1 MPIARRARAGRT
13 AALRRRPGRR
23 PAPAAAHRPA
33 PARRE
38 AADVQQSAPRRAD
51 QSAVVQGRGQ
61 WPDPAG
67 RRGDRCPDRLGKG
80 VPFMVRPAH
89 ALNRLVLAAAAG
101 LLLLPAGCIGLSKHR
116 RGEDGKPVPAG
127 PPPAEMLVTWNKSV
141 QFGTNPVN
149 NSPMAAVTASVFLF
163 PKIEKDGERNE
174 KSGHAIEAND
184 GKMIVELFDDSATGQ
199 PAKLLERWELTPDGI
214 DRYLR
219 HDAMLGAYYGVAL
232 PWPSYTPDISRIHM

>member
-1 MPIARRARAGRT
+1 
-13 AALRRRPGRR
+13 
-23 PAPAAAHRPA
+23 
-33 PARRE
+33 
-38 AADVQQSAPRRAD
+38 
-51 QSAVVQGRGQ
+51 
-61 WPDPAG
+61 
-67 RRGDRCPDRLGKG
+67 
-80 VPFMVRPAH
+80 MVRPAH

-199 PAKLLERWELTPDGI
+199 PAKLLERWELTPDAI
-214 DRYLR
+214 KKYLR

-232 PWPSYTPDISRIHM
+232 PWPSYTPDISRIHMTLRYQPSAGQPLTDVSAPITLMPAYSPKLARDTNVSRPSGVVQVGN